1 MATRT
6 HRRWFGS
13 RTRNNNLCS
22 LLQNP
27 CFLPQTLKMVTTQAA
42 SKRPICPSCSK
53 PVRLCLCTRI
63 QNPGLHNTVSVTI
76 LQHSLEKN
84 HPLNSA
90 RIARLGLKNLSVVT
104 VSDVNFESRFVIR
117 PPDSVS
123 QMGSDRNGLKSLG
136 FDEVVESRETQKL
149 GFEYCDGFSP
159 GEENVGKLGFGLSA
173 NLAEE
178 KNNSSLTDSEKCNF
192 GSDLGDMSSSQN
204 RIGDV
209 DFLEKEHEFSSAD
222 FTDGRHVDGQ
232 CNVDEVSA
240 STAFEGIEMGNGDPV
255 ITATIGKHGVISSL
269 SHNWMPQTCCKDLKF
284 DTILDIADARG
295 ALAEGF
301 VVRKLQKQPV
311 KGSVELDEY
320 VEFEVEIPPG
330 SVLLFPSEEAVS
342 VGDLEAMD
350 IKVKNLIVLDGTW
363 SKAKRMYGENP
374 WLKLLPH
381 LKLNVDKMSLYSEV
395 RLQPKPGF
403 LSTIESIVY
412 ALKAVGDS
420 PEGLDNLLDVFR
432 SMVEDQIRCKEERLS
447 NVSPVSFV
455 LDFSCTQFQHHP
467 ET

>member
-240 STAFEGIEMGNGDPV
+240 STALDALSGDSDVGFDAVEGIEMGNGDPV
-255 ITATIGKHGVISSL
+255 ITATI
-269 SHNWMPQTCCKDLKF
+269 
-284 DTILDIADARG
+284 DIADARG

-363 SKAKRMYGENP
+363 SKAKRI
-374 WLKLLPH
+374 
-381 LKLNVDKMSLYSEV
+381 EV

-447 NVSPVSFV
+447 NVSPG
-455 LDFSCTQFQHHP
+455 
-467 ET
+467 

>member
-13 RTRNNNLCS
+13 RSRNNNLCS

-53 PVRLCLCTRI
+53 PARLCLCSRI
-63 QNPGLHNTVSVTI
+63 QNPGLHNS
-76 LQHSLEKN
+76 
-84 HPLNSA
+84 
-90 RIARLGLKNLSVVT
+90 
-104 VSDVNFESRFVIR
+104 FVIR
-117 PPDSVS
+117 PLDSVS

-136 FDEVVESRETQKL
+136 FDEVVESRKTQKL
-149 GFEYCDGFSP
+149 DFEYCDGFSS

-178 KNNSSLTDSEKCNF
+178 RNNSSLIDCEKCNF
-192 GSDLGDMSSSQN
+192 GSDLGDMSSSRSQL
-204 RIGDV
+204 GDV
-209 DFLEKEHEFSSAD
+209 DFVEKEHEFSSED
-222 FTDGRHVDGQ
+222 FTDGIHVDGQ

-240 STAFEGIEMGNGDPV
+240 STALDALSEDSDVGFDAVEGIERGNGDPV

-295 ALAEGF
+295 ALSEGF
-301 VVRKLQKQPV
+301 VVRKLQKQPL

-320 VEFEVEIPPG
+320 VEFEVEVPPG

-381 LKLNVDKMSLYSEV
+381 LKLNVEKMSLYSEV

-420 PEGLDNLLDVFR
+420 PGALAEGLDNLLDVFR

-447 NVSPVSFV
+447 NVSP
-455 LDFSCTQFQHHP
+455 
-467 ET
+467 E